1 MSLSQQITLS
11 KISHGPYT
19 KQTLTYQ
26 DGDKKEEIDLNN
38 DTYKTIFE
46 KIRPNTSF
54 STPDSM
60 IQGFLQNQKVMPS
73 FYNNRFFT
81 NDEFNNILKPINDE
95 MKYVIMLNKNEGKK
109 KKKNYLKNKTKKV
122 KKVST
127 KEKLLK
133 RVYKKKEKKN
143 KTKQNKRKNKK

>member
-19 KQTLTYQ
+19 KQTLRYQ
-26 DGDKKEEIDLNN
+26 DGDQTDEIDLNN
-38 DTYKTIFE
+38 DTYKSIFE
-46 KIRPNTSF
+46 KIRPNASF

-81 NDEFNNILKPINDE
+81 NDEFSNILKPINDE
-95 MKYVIMLNKNEGKK
+95 MKYVIILNKNEGKQK
-109 KKKNYLKNKTKKV
+109 KKKYLKNKTKKV

-133 RVYKKKEKKN
+133 RVYKKKDKKN
-143 KTKQNKRKNKK
+143 KTKQKKRQKK